1 MLFHINKPSS
11 DKECNIR
18 LKNVRLIVEPTVFA
32 NVGLWSR
39 LE

>member
-11 DKECNIR
+11 DKECYIA
-18 LKNVRLIVEPTVFA
+18 LKNVRMIVEPTIFF

>member
-1 MLFHINKPSS
+1 MLFHINKPSG
-11 DKECNIR
+11 DKECSIELR
-18 LKNVRLIVEPTVFA
+18 DVRLIVEPTVFA